1 MRKIPQSFLTPNL
14 GSEVQMYLLQLITE
28 AQQAIKQKQHVAALF
43 LDLQKTFDL
52 VQHNAMLT
60 RLANI
65 GVGGDFY
72 QVVNTFLT
80 TREVKVNDYTRPAEL
95 CSRGLP
101 QGSVLSPLLF
111 ILFIRDMLLEIEG
124 TGLQFADDCT
134 ILMYKPTSAELQH
147 TIASNCSFLNSWMQ
161 KWKLQI
167 NCSKTEIVVFNGK
180 INSPTIGT
188 KKIKIWKA
196 LNHLV

>member
-65 GVGGDFY
+65 GVGRDFY
-72 QVVNTFLT
+72 QVVNAFLT

-124 TGLQFADDCT
+124 TGLQFANDCT
-134 ILMYKPTSAELQH
+134 TLMYKPTGAELQH
-147 TIASNCSFLNSWMQ
+147 TTIKLFVTQQLDAEMEIEN
-161 KWKLQI
+161 KLQQ
-167 NCSKTEIVVFNGK
+167 N
-180 INSPTIGT
+180 
-188 KKIKIWKA
+188 
-196 LNHLV
+196 